1 MGTCEFC
8 GRMIDDCRTS
18 PCRAIAGEAGHAT
31 AAIAKAIDRLTEAV
45 KALAPKPCRVAMYT
59 GSDGYPVRCVLP
71 VGHHGNC
78 DDGRRR

>member
-31 AAIAKAIDRLTEAV
+31 AAIVKAIDRLTEAV
-45 KALAPKPCRVAMYT
+45 KALAGRRDPEPDRCPAMLKS
-59 GSDGYPVRCVLP
+59 GNVSIRCVRRL
-71 VGHHGNC
+71 GHG
-78 DDGRRR
+78 DDCE